1 MTKYIILILLS
12 LCTLPLFSAEQSM
25 EKIYSLQ
32 LGAYPT
38 AKDAQQAKKNFE
50 SQGLSPAYIIE
61 LKGQFKKSLSN
72 SDFSDFHNRR
82 HFQEKFSLF

>member
-38 AKDAQQAKKNFE
+38 EEDAQQAKKNFE
-50 SQGLSPAYIIE
+50 SQGLSPAYILESIGLPFE
-61 LKGQFKKSLSN
+61 LLA
-72 SDFSDFHNRR
+72 
-82 HFQEKFSLF
+82 L